1 MEVTLP
7 MAEVEPQPQQHWWVW
22 LRFRLHYLP
31 IYSIHFNFYFL
42 LLVWFHLKGYREESS
57 RELNTFSVYIAI
69 KMEDPSLQYIVPNK
83 YGTNKWLISVRVLNK
98 RRKIS
103 VLELKGWLI
112 HMCFIQSCFYSTIDS
127 AHRT

>member
-22 LRFRLHYLP
+22 PRFTYQYIAFILTFIL
-31 IYSIHFNFYFL
+31 L
-42 LLVWFHLKGYREESS
+42 LLVWIHLKGYREESS

-69 KMEDPSLQYIVPNK
+69 KMEDLSLQYIVPNK

-112 HMCFIQSCFYSTIDS
+112 HTCMCFIQSCFYSTIDS